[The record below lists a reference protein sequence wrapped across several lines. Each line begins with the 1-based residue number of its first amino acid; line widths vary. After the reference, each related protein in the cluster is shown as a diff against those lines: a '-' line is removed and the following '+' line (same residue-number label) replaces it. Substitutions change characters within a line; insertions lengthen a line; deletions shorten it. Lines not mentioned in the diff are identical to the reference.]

1 MSALLLKKTDHKGLR
16 QFGLQMALVI
26 PMLFGLLLPWLF
38 GWFWPLW
45 PWMVAAGFLLL
56 ALVYA
61 LPNLYPEQPALNISA
76 SRGGEL
82 TPSLVKQLA
91 NEFDRAGLNPQALDL
106 DNGQLVVRFNSADEQ
121 LAGRELASSVLGNNY
136 ITALNLAPTTP
147 AWLAAIGAGPMK
159 LGLDLRGG
167 VHFLLAVDM
176 QAVLDKQLN
185 DSAQQLRALL
195 RENQIRYQSV
205 SVDAANQ
212 QIRLSLRDN
221 NDVVASEKLM
231 TQKLPELQLSAEG
244 LSLTLKLTEVRQK
257 QVREEVLQQNLTIIR
272 NRVNEIGVAEPL
284 VQRQGADRIVVQLPG
299 VQDTALAKEILG
311 ATASLE
317 FRLVDT
323 ESDLA
328 AAVSGRVTPN
338 AELYYSR
345 NGQPVLLEKR
355 IMLTGDHI
363 SGASAGYD
371 QYGQPKVN
379 IKLDAEGGSKIS
391 AVTKDTVGRRMASVF
406 IEYKPGEA
414 LTAEGTPV
422 LLKQQ
427 EVINDAT
434 IQQRLGS
441 QFDITGIASP
451 AEAQSLATLLR
462 AGALIAPVQ
471 IIEERTIGPS
481 LGQEN
486 IALGVSAIQW
496 GLAAVMLFMLVYYKA
511 FGMVANIAL
520 MANLVLIVGV
530 LSMVPGATLTLPGMA
545 GIVLTVGM
553 AVDANVLIFERI
565 REELSD
571 GRSVQQAIHQGYDRA
586 FATIADSNITT
597 LLVALVLF
605 GVGSGP
611 VKGFAVTLAIGILTS
626 IFTAVVGTRLLVNL
640 LWGGRRLQSLPV

>member
-1 MSALLLKKTDHKGLR
+1 
-16 QFGLQMALVI
+16 
-26 PMLFGLLLPWLF
+26 MLNKN
-38 GWFWPLW
+38 PLW
-45 PWMVAAGFLLL
+45 RYLVVLGLLLL

-82 TPSLVKQLA
+82 TPGLVQQLA
-91 NEFDRAGLNPQALDL
+91 NEFDRAGLKPQALDL
-106 DNGQLVVRFNSADEQ
+106 NNGQLVVRFNSADEQ
-121 LAGRELASSVLGNNY
+121 LAGRELASLVLGNNY

-147 AWLAAIGAGPMK
+147 GWLNAIGAGPMK

-167 VHFLLAVDM
+167 VHFLLAVDL

-195 RENQIRYQSV
+195 RENHIRYQSV
-205 SVDAANQ
+205 SVDTATQ
-212 QIRLSLRDN
+212 QLKLGLRDS
-221 NDVVASEKLM
+221 NDVVASEKLI
-231 TQKLPELQLSAEG
+231 TQQMPELQHSADG
-244 LSLTLKLTEVRQK
+244 LNLTLKLTEVRQK
-257 QVREEVLQQNLTIIR
+257 QVREEALQQNLTIIR

-323 ESDLA
+323 QADITAALA
-328 AAVSGRVTPN
+328 GRLPPN

-345 NGQPVLLEKR
+345 DGQPLLLEKR

-363 SGASAGYD
+363 NGASAGYD
-371 QYGQPKVN
+371 QYGQPKVT
-379 IKLDAEGGSKIS
+379 IKLDAQGGTKLS
-391 AVTKDTVGRRMASVF
+391 AATKDAVGRRMASVF

-434 IQQRLGS
+434 ILQRLGMT
-441 QFDITGIASP
+441 FDITGIASP
-451 AEAQSLATLLR
+451 AEAQNLATLLR

-486 IALGVSAIQW
+486 IALGVSAIKW

-520 MANLVLIVGV
+520 MANLMLIVGV

-640 LWGGRRLQSLPV
+640 IWGGRRLQSLPV

>member
-1 MSALLLKKTDHKGLR
+1 
-16 QFGLQMALVI
+16 
-26 PMLFGLLLPWLF
+26 MLNKN
-38 GWFWPLW
+38 PLW
-45 PWMVAAGFLLL
+45 RYLVVLGLLLL

-82 TPSLVKQLA
+82 TPDLVKQLA
-91 NEFDRAGLNPQALDL
+91 NEFDRAGLKPQALDL
-106 DNGQLVVRFNSADEQ
+106 NNGQLVVRFNSADEQ

-195 RENQIRYQSV
+195 RENHIRYQGV

-221 NDVVASEKLM
+221 NDLVASEKLI
-231 TQKLPELQLSAEG
+231 TQKLPELQQSAEG
-244 LSLTLKLTEVRQK
+244 VSLTLKLTDVQQK
-257 QVREEVLQQNLTIIR
+257 QVREEALQQNLTIIR

-323 ESDLA
+323 EADIA
-328 AAVSGRVTPN
+328 AALAGRLPPN

-345 NGQPVLLEKR
+345 NGQPLLLEKR

-363 SGASAGYD
+363 TGASAGYD
-371 QYGQPKVN
+371 QYGQPKVS
-379 IKLDAEGGSKIS
+379 IKLDAQGGTKLS
-391 AVTKDTVGRRMASVF
+391 AATKDAVGRRMASVF
-406 IEYKPGEA
+406 IEYKPGET
-414 LTAEGTPV
+414 LTSDGTPV

-434 IQQRLGS
+434 IQQRLGMT
-441 QFDITGIASP
+441 FDITGIASP
-451 AEAQSLATLLR
+451 AEAQNLATLLR

-565 REELSD
+565 REELD
-571 GRSVQQAIHQGYDRA
+571 EGRSVQQAIHLGYDRA

-640 LWGGRRLQSLPV
+640 IWGGRRLQSLPV